1 MKLEKLLK
9 VVCPDVLYLKTT
21 KYKALLIHTLYLCT
35 FSVAEYPDVYIINVW
50 FKVVNNRYLGGY
62 VSLISSVW
70 FLNSDVAPSWIS
82 FV

>member
-9 VVCPDVLYLKTT
+9 VVCPDVLYLKTI

-35 FSVAEYPDVYIINVW
+35 FSVAEYPDVYINVW
-50 FKVVNNRYLGGY
+50 FKVVNNRYVGDY
-62 VSLISSVW
+62 VSLISTVW

>member
-35 FSVAEYPDVYIINVW
+35 FSVAEYPDVYINVW

-62 VSLISSVW
+62 VYLISLVW